1 MDVLTFMP
9 ALAEAL
15 NGSFSEYDET
25 TTITVV
31 PLEDGRF
38 QSIQGTLETLDD
50 GLTQVMRFSSHVC
63 PFHESLDFQ
72 HFLTEN
78 QQLRYAKFTV
88 TDTFVQV
95 EASVFI
101 DFLSHQNMA
110 YLKNMMTEI
119 ALVADAWEHKLTG
132 LDVF

>member
-1 MDVLTFMP
+1 MDVSTFMQE
-9 ALAEAL
+9 LAKAL
-15 NGSFSEYDET
+15 NGNFSQYDEA

-38 QSIQGTLETLDD
+38 QSVQGTLETLDD
-50 GLTQVMRFSSHVC
+50 GLTQLMRFSSHVC

-72 HFLTEN
+72 HLLTEN
-78 QQLRYAKFTV
+78 QQLHYAKFTV

-95 EASVFI
+95 ESSIFI

-119 ALVADAWEHKLTG
+119 AEVADAWEYKLTG